1 MKWFCEVFLQ
11 SFPDCKGK
19 RISEKQA
26 EIFIRYLSNSSELDN
41 AFYYED
47 KINCRNIK
55 LQESLVYNGCRYTNK
70 GRHTIYKKEYYLT
83 IATEKV

>member
-55 LQESLVYNGCRYTNK
+55 LKNL
-70 GRHTIYKKEYYLT
+70 
-83 IATEKV
+83 

>member
-47 KINCRNIK
+47 KINRRNIK

-70 GRHTIYKKEYYLT
+70 GRHTSYKKEYYLT

>member
-11 SFPDCKGK
+11 SFPDCNGK
-19 RISEKQA
+19 CISEKQA

-70 GRHTIYKKEYYLT
+70 GRHTSYKKKYYLI